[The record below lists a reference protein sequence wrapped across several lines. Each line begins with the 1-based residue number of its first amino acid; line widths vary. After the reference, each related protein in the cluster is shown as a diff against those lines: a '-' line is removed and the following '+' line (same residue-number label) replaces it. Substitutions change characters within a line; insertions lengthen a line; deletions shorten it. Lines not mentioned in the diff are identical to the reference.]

1 MRQWELQE
9 IIKKTGE
16 KSFTCLS
23 VDLQLFKNNW
33 ESTISFSFFTATE
46 IVGHTQFTYMY
57 ELNVSRLVP
66 NMHFFF

>member
-1 MRQWELQE
+1 MLVSRLTAIQE
-9 IIKKTGE
+9 
-16 KSFTCLS
+16 
-23 VDLQLFKNNW
+23 QLGKHNFL
-33 ESTISFSFFTATE
+33 FFFTATE